1 MKKLML
7 PLVVCAAAIAF
18 SGTLNSGL
26 GKGEN
31 VTPFHPKHIVGPLAG
46 SSNCFPCTFQN
57 RPQVQAWINGDD
69 TKNVAKIGNLLEAA
83 MVNYKDSEFKAMIV
97 LVTSDSKAGTDLA
110 KSLAKEH
117 KFSNIDISV
126 LDPKDSSVKNYKVNT
141 SAEIKNTVFVY
152 KNWKVVDK
160 FVNLK
165 LDDKG
170 SKDLNAAISG
180 IAAK

>member
-1 MKKLML
+1 ML

-69 TKNVAKIGNLLEAA
+69 AKNVAKIATPVA
-83 MVNYKDSEFKAMIV
+83 IVCIVIV
-97 LVTSDSKAGTDLA
+97 LVMYLFAPLLPDIAQQNKGYIIRALVIVAMIGFIPELVKAVAAFGG
-110 KSLAKEH
+110 
-117 KFSNIDISV
+117 
-126 LDPKDSSVKNYKVNT
+126 SS
-141 SAEIKNTVFVY
+141 
-152 KNWKVVDK
+152 
-160 FVNLK
+160 
-165 LDDKG
+165 
-170 SKDLNAAISG
+170 
-180 IAAK
+180 